1 MNPSLDP
8 SKSLAFLQSL
18 KDRLPSPH
26 APAYADP
33 SSSSYDPSQSYTA
46 PPPPA
51 AEAFALSLSSIA
63 YAQLMM
69 NDVETAKASLDECE
83 GVLDGIGGVERGV
96 MGGFYAVSA
105 DYWKVRLECGRSP
118 SNTG

>member
-1 MNPSLDP
+1 
-8 SKSLAFLQSL
+8 
-18 KDRLPSPH
+18 
-26 APAYADP
+26 
-33 SSSSYDPSQSYTA
+33 
-46 PPPPA
+46 
-51 AEAFALSLSSIA
+51 
-63 YAQLMM
+63 MM